1 MDVLVAL
8 GLVPAGASKQQRAR
22 ALAIARA
29 PVPPGL
35 RAIHPTWIEHG
46 LAGLPERARAAVARG
61 GGAGGAAGGGGAPVD
76 VWLARWATAHLPS
89 MIVEPA
95 LAARVAR
102 HRAWLLVDG
111 IPTAPLPALVAW
123 LAGLGQGGDDLARV
137 RAGARVVA
145 PRLSPLAVRQLAVRL
160 PRPIGL
166 VVHREVAP
174 HCGADVGGTI
184 PP

>member
-1 MDVLVAL
+1 MDVLARL
-8 GLVPAGASKQQRAR
+8 GLVPDGASKQERAR

-46 LAGLPERARAAVARG
+46 LGGLPERARTAV
-61 GGAGGAAGGGGAPVD
+61 AGGGGAPVD
-76 VWLARWATAHLPS
+76 VWLARWATAQLPS

-95 LAARVAR
+95 LAARVAQ

-111 IPTAPLPALVAW
+111 IPAAPLPALVGW
-123 LAGLGQGGDDLARV
+123 LAGLGQGGDELARV
-137 RAGARVVA
+137 RAGACIVA
-145 PRLSPLAVRQLAVRL
+145 PRLSSFAMRQLAVRL

-166 VVHREVAP
+166 VVHREAAP
-174 HCGADVGGTI
+174 HCGTDVGGTI

>member
-1 MDVLVAL
+1 MDLLVRL
-8 GLVPAGASKQQRAR
+8 GLVPDGASKQERAR

-46 LAGLPERARAAVARG
+46 LTGLPARARAAVA
-61 GGAGGAAGGGGAPVD
+61 AGGGAPID
-76 VWLARWATAHLPS
+76 VWLARWATARLPS

-95 LAARVAR
+95 LAARVAQ

-111 IPTAPLPALVAW
+111 IPTAPLPALVGW
-123 LAGLGQGGDDLARV
+123 LAGLGQGPDELARV
-137 RAGARVVA
+137 RAGARAIA
-145 PRLSPLAVRQLAVRL
+145 PRLSPLAARQLAVRL

-166 VVHREVAP
+166 VVSRELAP
-174 HCGADVGGTI
+174 HLGSDRGGTI

>member
-1 MDVLVAL
+1 MDVLVGL
-8 GLVPAGASKQQRAR
+8 GLVPAGASKQERAR

-35 RAIHPTWIEHG
+35 RAIHPTWIEHA
-46 LAGLPERARAAVARG
+46 LDGLPARARAAV
-61 GGAGGAAGGGGAPVD
+61 AGGGGAPVD

-95 LAARVAR
+95 LAARVAK

-111 IPTAPLPALVAW
+111 IPTAPLAALAGW
-123 LAGLGQGGDDLARV
+123 LAGLGQGGDELARV

-145 PRLSPLAVRQLAVRL
+145 PRLSPLAARQLAVRL

-166 VVHREVAP
+166 VVYRDLVP
-174 HCGADVGGTI
+174 VLGSDRDGTI

>member
-1 MDVLVAL
+1 MDVLVRL
-8 GLVPAGASKQQRAR
+8 GLVAEGATKQERAR

-46 LAGLPERARAAVARG
+46 LAQLPARARAAVA
-61 GGAGGAAGGGGAPVD
+61 AGGGAPVD

-89 MIVEPA
+89 MIVEPT
-95 LAARVAR
+95 LAARVAK

-111 IPTAPLPALVAW
+111 IPTAPLTALVGW
-123 LAGLGQGGDDLARV
+123 LASLGQGGDELARV
-137 RAGARVVA
+137 RAGARAIA
-145 PRLSPLAVRQLAVRL
+145 PRLSPLAARQLAVRL

-166 VVHREVAP
+166 VVHRELVS
-174 HCGADVGGTI
+174 HLGFDRGGTI